1 MNARFVSISLSLAA
15 LMIAASTD
23 VLGGGMGG
31 GRGMGGGMGG
41 GAAGPYNVPSN
52 QRGIEAVSVERP
64 GDAPDRGRGA
74 SADRPATERQ
84 DTRQTAASRTPQE
97 LLQQNTRLAEN
108 IAKLLPAGTD
118 LQSAASGFRNL
129 GEFVAA
135 AHVSSNLGIP
145 FADLK
150 AKILGGE
157 SLGGAIQA
165 LRPEA
170 DGLIEARKAR
180 ARAEDELS
188 RS

>member
-1 MNARFVSISLSLAA
+1 MNKRFVSISLSLAG

-23 VLGGGMGG
+23 VLGGGMGA
-31 GRGMGGGMGG
+31 GRGMGGGTG
-41 GAAGPYNVPSN
+41 GAAGAYNVPSN
-52 QRGIEAVSVERP
+52 QRGIETVSVERP
-64 GDAPDRGRGA
+64 DGSDRGRGA

-84 DTRQTAASRTPQE
+84 DTRQTAASKTPQE
-97 LLQQNTRLAEN
+97 VLQQNTRLADN

-118 LQSAASGFRNL
+118 LQAAASGFKNL

-157 SLGGAIQA
+157 SLGGAIQV

>member
-1 MNARFVSISLSLAA
+1 MGLSLAG

-23 VLGGGMGG
+23 ALGGGMGG
-31 GRGMGGGMGG
+31 GMGGSMGG
-41 GAAGPYNVPSN
+41 VYGRSAPAGT
-52 QRGIEAVSVERP
+52 QRGPLDAAPIERDGMSERT
-64 GDAPDRGRGA
+64 RGA

-84 DTRQTAASRTPQE
+84 DTRQSAASKTPSE
-97 LLQQNTRLAEN
+97 LLQQNTRLSEN
-108 IAKLLPAGTD
+108 IARLLPAGTD
-118 LQSAASGFRNL
+118 LQSAASGFKNL

-150 AKILGGE
+150 AKILAGE

-180 ARAEDELS
+180 VRAEDDLAKS
-188 RS
+188 